1 MKLLMCLECGD
12 IFNLDKINKIC
23 SCGKTSGKYIN
34 DLDAEIKGKCKAIGF
49 SNKTFVKAFQLQKIE
64 DDAQAK
70 INKPV
75 CCNGQEFTAFFI
87 PESATSI
94 KRID

>member
-1 MKLLMCLECGD
+1 MKILMCLEWGD
-12 IFNLDKINKIC
+12 IFNLNYNNKNC

-34 DLDAEIKGKCKAIGF
+34 ELDAEIKGKCKAIGF
-49 SNKTFVKAFQLQKIE
+49 SNGTFIKAYQIQKIE

-75 CCNGQEFTAFFI
+75 CCDGQNFGAFFI

-94 KRID
+94 KRVD